1 RLRGGA
7 AALVAVDLL
16 AGSRAARRGATAV
29 LRRRDPRQGP
39 AAHHPCRRT
48 RPAPH
53 GRPLPVPRRG
63 RAAGRARLARRLI
76 TPAAQ
81 RRATARRI
89 HTTLEGDSCRTTRTP

>member
-16 AGSRAARRGATAV
+16 ARSRAACRGATAV

-39 AAHHPCRRT
+39 AAHHPRRRT

-53 GRPLPVPRRG
+53 GRPLPVPHRG

-81 RRATARRI
+81 TSRDPR
-89 HTTLEGDSCRTTRTP
+89 GGFTPLSKETHVE